1 MLQTTLIVPGL
12 DDSEPGHWQSWL
24 EKQLPDARRVRL
36 YQAVTLGAKRFEV
49 GQDGGLAKGLPR
61 HPELDDDVVVYAGTT
76 IPGRITIGKAAPMT
90 ELHKRFG
97 AVVRRSS
104 WCATLRTG
112 RRGRGGECPP
122 GGSRIVFKVNND

>member
-12 DDSEPGHWQSWL
+12 DDNEPGYWKSWL

-36 YQAVTLGAKRFEV
+36 YQAVTPGAKRFEV

-76 IPGRITIGKAAPMT
+76 IPGRITIGK
-90 ELHKRFG
+90 G
-97 AVVRRSS
+97 AVIGGGV
-104 WCATLRTG
+104 WLTG
-112 RRGRGGECPP
+112 SVAAGSIVTQARPKLESQPP
-122 GGSRIVFKVNND
+122 QA